1 MKPIN
6 YVKEDCLLIPEG
18 KNIIIPHVCNC
29 KGSWGRGFV
38 LAISNKWK
46 EPEDEYRRWC
56 SDIQK
61 FKLPDATF
69 YDGDLPVT
77 DLPLGV
83 NQTVQVEP
91 NVAVVNMIAQTL
103 GGSGVPLR
111 YSALTQCMIDVMR
124 DIKGYSEPWEI
135 RAPKFGSG
143 LAGGDWDIIEAM
155 IEEYWCAN
163 DIAVTICSL

>member
-1 MKPIN
+1 MTNIN

-29 KGSWGRGFV
+29 KGGWGRGFV
-38 LAISNKWK
+38 LAISKKWRK
-46 EPEDEYRRWC
+46 PEQEYHRWH
-56 SDIQK
+56 SEIKK
-61 FKLPDATF
+61 FKGYKRCDHF
-69 YDGDLPVT
+69 CNDK

-83 NQTVQVEP
+83 NQTILVEP

-103 GGSGVPLR
+103 SGEVPLK
-111 YSALTQCMIDVMR
+111 YEALTTCMLNVMQG
-124 DIKGYSEPWEI
+124 IKGYTEPWEI

-143 LAGGDWDIIEAM
+143 LAGGDWNISEEM

-163 DIAVTICSL
+163 DIPVTICSL